1 MKKIIAII
9 LAIAIIAGA
18 AIAFFIFNPND
29 KGPEVP
35 PENDPPVQTQ
45 PTDPEPTE
53 PEPTKPIP
61 GTWYLSALKDPEI
74 YETRAD
80 EIGKE
85 GVEFVT
91 FHIIT
96 PHLTIDEIDGI
107 FDTNEFLKK
116 DMKKNPLRGIT
127 ERWNNDKYAI
137 YDDNGMRIYDAPFTV
152 AYDEKIVGT
161 SQDGEEITV
170 TCRTEHPAFNN
181 SNIVI
186 VECKNMPLDKYH
198 KVLDSVLSDIYGK
211 DIANYLIYASDKDK
225 EIDEEASANGEYMHD
240 QCLKESFDGV
250 ETRLILTRNI
260 TTTGDLK
267 FVVEYAPI
275 IFQNRA
281 QFVSDINYQSW
292 YNAEADNAF
301 NTFFPNLQISG
312 NTNVPKD
319 TLLNYFALN
328 NSKSIDKTTMDFW
341 TAAHEPVARNNER
354 VVYCTTVEEDNKQTT
369 NVDWLNVLS
378 DATYDKDGKMIDLL
392 LYARGLT
399 HFIKEDEMSA
409 DDAVKQ
415 AAKMIEQ
422 QIEYVY
428 DIDVTV
434 DINTSLSNVESPLI
448 ITHTH
453 PLTNKTMEI
462 TLKWTIEQPTS
473 TQKTIVAF
481 WSVDA
486 ITVK

>member
-1 MKKIIAII
+1 
-9 LAIAIIAGA
+9 
-18 AIAFFIFNPND
+18 
-29 KGPEVP
+29 
-35 PENDPPVQTQ
+35 
-45 PTDPEPTE
+45 
-53 PEPTKPIP
+53 
-61 GTWYLSALKDPEI
+61 
-74 YETRAD
+74 
-80 EIGKE
+80 
-85 GVEFVT
+85 
-91 FHIIT
+91 
-96 PHLTIDEIDGI
+96 
-107 FDTNEFLKK
+107 
-116 DMKKNPLRGIT
+116 
-127 ERWNNDKYAI
+127 
-137 YDDNGMRIYDAPFTV
+137 
-152 AYDEKIVGT
+152 
-161 SQDGEEITV
+161 
-170 TCRTEHPAFNN
+170 
-181 SNIVI
+181 
-186 VECKNMPLDKYH
+186 
-198 KVLDSVLSDIYGK
+198 
-211 DIANYLIYASDKDK
+211 
-225 EIDEEASANGEYMHD
+225 MHD
-240 QCLKESFDGV
+240 QCLKESFDGD

-281 QFVSDINYQSW
+281 QFISDINYQSW
-292 YNAEADNAF
+292 YNAESDNAF

-341 TAAHEPVARNNER
+341 TAAHEPVAKNNER